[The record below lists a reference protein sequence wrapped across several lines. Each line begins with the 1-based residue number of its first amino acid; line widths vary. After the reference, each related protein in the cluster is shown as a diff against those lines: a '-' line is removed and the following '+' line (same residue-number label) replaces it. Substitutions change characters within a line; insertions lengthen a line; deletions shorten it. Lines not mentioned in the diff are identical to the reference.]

1 MLGLEQ
7 KVGPETP
14 DSTTAFTVLSISGG
28 ASLKRLWIPYNLG
41 VSISL
46 IRRLRPWRMSSSQS
60 FMALSISA
68 TSINSMVTL
77 LRILTFQMLLG
88 LSKRKLQPG
97 LHSFYD
103 SS

>member
-14 DSTTAFTVLSISGG
+14 NSTTTFTVLSISGG
-28 ASLKRLWIPYNLG
+28 ASLKRLWIPYSLG
-41 VSISL
+41 VSVSL
-46 IRRLRPWRMSSSQS
+46 IWWRMSSSQS
-60 FMALSISA
+60 FMTLSISA
-68 TSINSMVTL
+68 TSDQFDGNTIE
-77 LRILTFQMLLG
+77 MLLG

-97 LHSFYD
+97 LHFFYD